1 MTTIILN
8 RTLDLSPKDATHV
21 AKTLGYTNFRFLR
34 LPGRSARTIGTA
46 PSRQRAA
53 SGGRYLARLR
63 EA

>member
-8 RTLDLSPKDATHV
+8 RTLDLSPKEAAHV
-21 AKTLGYTNFRFLR
+21 AKTLGYTNFRFIR
-34 LPGRSARTIGTA
+34 LPGRAARTAGIA
-46 PSRQRAA
+46 SSRQKAA